1 MSFRKPYDQVK
12 SESDMSRLK
21 KDLKD
26 TQRALR
32 ENVAVI
38 EESNK
43 KGPLEGL

>member
-1 MSFRKPYDQVK
+1 MHDQDIK
-12 SESDMSRLK
+12 RLK

-26 TQRALR
+26 TQAQLR

-38 EESNK
+38 EESNH